1 MTLQRGSSD
10 LLAAIP
16 RVLDGVTVQ
25 VLDESAADPA
35 PAAGVH
41 VIEELPGARLVAS
54 VPASSPDVEALVR
67 SLLDTLAARER
78 LEGDMLSVLAKFEV
92 MQEQL
97 FSYADELPRIS
108 SGEELDIARGGAEAC
123 LRATKVRHV
132 VYLAYLPGKN
142 GCEVVAHHRARSARG
157 AELDPVLPVEGFLA
171 EVLGGDGVVV
181 HEVPSGRRLG
191 ERGSVEHLAQTQVLG
206 VPVKF
211 GADDKRFLIGALVLV
226 DKQPADAGG
235 SEAEPRFDHEE
246 WQIAS
251 SYAAILGAVLGARK
265 SAELG
270 KEMRMAKAIQQQLLP
285 SAPPVLGGFEVAA
298 TYTACGSVGGDY
310 YDYVPLADGRQLVV
324 IADVSGHNL
333 ASGMMM
339 VGARARL
346 RTLAGVY
353 GEPRRVFERLAA
365 DMFSDLSRNERFLTA
380 AAVAI
385 RDHDGLVEYVCA
397 GHNDLLV
404 YRAAA
409 DRIESVASESTI
421 LGFLPAPD
429 YTSRTLQLHPGDC
442 LLLFTDGITEA
453 TDETDEM
460 FGEERLCSVFAQL
473 APNQSAQTIVDG
485 IVQALDQFR
494 RGRVGNDDVTAVVLR
509 YLGRGGNR

>member
-1 MTLQRGSSD
+1 M
-10 LLAAIP
+10 
-16 RVLDGVTVQ
+16 
-25 VLDESAADPA
+25 
-35 PAAGVH
+35 
-41 VIEELPGARLVAS
+41 
-54 VPASSPDVEALVR
+54 
-67 SLLDTLAARER
+67 
-78 LEGDMLSVLAKFEV
+78 
-92 MQEQL
+92 
-97 FSYADELPRIS
+97 
-108 SGEELDIARGGAEAC
+108 
-123 LRATKVRHV
+123 
-132 VYLAYLPGKN
+132 
-142 GCEVVAHHRARSARG
+142 
-157 AELDPVLPVEGFLA
+157 
-171 EVLGGDGVVV
+171 
-181 HEVPSGRRLG
+181 
-191 ERGSVEHLAQTQVLG
+191 
-206 VPVKF
+206 
-211 GADDKRFLIGALVLV
+211 
-226 DKQPADAGG
+226 
-235 SEAEPRFDHEE
+235 
-246 WQIAS
+246 
-251 SYAAILGAVLGARK
+251 
-265 SAELG
+265 
-270 KEMRMAKAIQQQLLP
+270 
-285 SAPPVLGGFEVAA
+285 
-298 TYTACGSVGGDY
+298 
-310 YDYVPLADGRQLVV
+310 

-339 VGARARL
+339 VGARAML